1 MEENNSPI
9 DNLHKLSTPKFGG
22 SQNLAKQNFLSHKW
36 FRPNE
41 NEPEY
46 CAVCDVRDYHKGK
59 FYPCC
64 YIQPKNGFSGFTE
77 KDFDN
82 LEWDETSRQQMNG
95 VTYNVF
101 PQEEFVFAEY
111 SEEDASKIVSTWS
124 VAPSPER
131 DVSMISD
138 KISKILSSSES
149 KKEQFDNSKDTIQ
162 EGLDFELR
170 ELKLVPFRG
179 SLDKAVENFSS
190 HMWVGDDEYDMD
202 THCLV
207 CGTNIAT
214 LRRLYPCCFEE
225 SKGYEYFSIE
235 SFDKISSNKEKLKK
249 LKEKIDRENINIL
262 YQNKQEVLESLRPLF
277 TNREHKNMKAIKKIG
292 RNELCPCGSKDKY
305 KKCHGI

>member
-1 MEENNSPI
+1 
-9 DNLHKLSTPKFGG
+9 
-22 SQNLAKQNFLSHKW
+22 
-36 FRPNE
+36 
-41 NEPEY
+41 
-46 CAVCDVRDYHKGK
+46 
-59 FYPCC
+59 
-64 YIQPKNGFSGFTE
+64 
-77 KDFDN
+77 
-82 LEWDETSRQQMNG
+82 MNG

-124 VAPSPER
+124 VAPSPVR

-179 SLDKAVENFSS
+179 SLDKAVENFLS
-190 HMWVGDDEYDMD
+190 HMWVGDDENDLD
-202 THCLV
+202 THCLI
-207 CGTNIAT
+207 CGTNVTT

-262 YQNKQEVLESLRPLF
+262 YQNKQEVWR
-277 TNREHKNMKAIKKIG
+277 A
-292 RNELCPCGSKDKY
+292 
-305 KKCHGI
+305 

>member
-9 DNLHKLSTPKFGG
+9 DDLHKLSIPKFGG

-64 YIQPKNGFSGFTE
+64 YIQPQNGFLDFKE

-82 LEWDETSRQQMNG
+82 LEWDETRREQMSG

-101 PQEEFVFAEY
+101 PKEQFVFAEY
-111 SEEDASKIVSTWS
+111 TEEDASKIVSSWS
-124 VAPSPER
+124 VAPSSEQDVNQVLER
-131 DVSMISD
+131 LLTSNDSKNNQVISD
-138 KISKILSSSES
+138 
-149 KKEQFDNSKDTIQ
+149 DPIQ
-162 EGLDFELR
+162 DSLNYEIR

-179 SLDKAVENFSS
+179 SLDKAVENYFS
-190 HMWVGDDEYDMD
+190 HMWMGDDEYDASS
-202 THCLV
+202 HCLV
-207 CGTNIAT
+207 CGTNITT

-225 SKGYEYFSIE
+225 TGGYEYFSSK
-235 SFDKISSNKEKLKK
+235 SFDKISSNKEKREK
-249 LKEKIDRENINIL
+249 LKEKIDRENINL
-262 YQNKQEVLESLRPLF
+262 LHQTKQEILEGLSSLYTDSGQYKSL
-277 TNREHKNMKAIKKIG
+277 KAIKKIG